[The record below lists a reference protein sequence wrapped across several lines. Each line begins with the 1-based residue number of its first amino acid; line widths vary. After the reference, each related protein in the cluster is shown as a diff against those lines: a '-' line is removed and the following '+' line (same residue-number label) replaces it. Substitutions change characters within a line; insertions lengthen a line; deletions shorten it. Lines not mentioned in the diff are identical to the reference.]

1 MNHVETVR
9 GDVAQLVREH
19 VLEGVDDVLWGVA
32 FDGRRLVV
40 AGGDRL
46 WRLVPDTGREVDEL
60 ETSPSPGGLAYDGR
74 HLWQRSADRL
84 QQLEPRTGFVVRRV
98 ELVLDDVTGLECL
111 EHDVLVLHAGGRSLA
126 RVEILDGTVVDQV
139 ETNAPLRGLGWV
151 GGELWSATSGEL
163 VRLDPASGRILAR
176 VALAAGVEVC
186 DLTAD
191 AEGLVWCVDGSS
203 SAVRAL
209 ALPRS

>member
-19 VLEGVDDVLWGVA
+19 VLEGIDDVLFGVT

-46 WRLVPDTGREVDEL
+46 WRLVTDTGREVDEL

-84 QQLEPRTGFVVRRV
+84 QQLELRTGFVVRSIP
-98 ELVLDDVTGLECL
+98 LKLDDVTGLECL
-111 EHDVLVLHAGGRSLA
+111 GRDVLVLHAGGHSLA
-126 RVEILDGTVVDQV
+126 RVETFDGTVVDQF
-139 ETNAPLRGLGWV
+139 EMSAPLRGLG
-151 GGELWSATSGEL
+151 
-163 VRLDPASGRILAR
+163 RAR
-176 VALAAGVEVC
+176 VPRTRCAGPPC
-186 DLTAD
+186 
-191 AEGLVWCVDGSS
+191 G
-203 SAVRAL
+203 RAL
-209 ALPRS
+209 ARSRRDIRRDRGRPVRDERSAARSRLGPR

>member
-19 VLEGVDDVLWGVA
+19 VLDVDAVLFGIT

-46 WRLVPDTGREVDEL
+46 WRLVTDTGREVDEL

-74 HLWQRSADRL
+74 HHVWQLSADRL
-84 QQLEPRTGFVVRRV
+84 QQLEPRTGFVVRSL
-98 ELVLDDVTGLECL
+98 ELRLVDVTGLECL
-111 EHDVLVLHAGGRSLA
+111 GHDVLVLHGGGRWLA
-126 RVEILDGTVVDQV
+126 RLETLDATVVDQF
-139 ETNAPLRGLGWV
+139 ETNAPLRGLGRV
-151 GGELWSATSGEL
+151 GGELWSATSDEL

-176 VALAAGVEVC
+176 VALPAGIEVC
-186 DLTAD
+186 DLAAD
-191 AEGLVWCVDGSS
+191 AERLLWCVDGSS

-209 ALPRS
+209 KH